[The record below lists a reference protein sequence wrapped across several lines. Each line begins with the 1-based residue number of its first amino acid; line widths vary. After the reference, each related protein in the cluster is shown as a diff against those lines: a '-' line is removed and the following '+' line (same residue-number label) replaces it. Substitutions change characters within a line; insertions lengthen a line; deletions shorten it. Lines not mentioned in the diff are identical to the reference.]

1 MFSLEWGGAI
11 TFLLH
16 RSYIDYTSL
25 QIHAAVISIQK
36 RGRLA
41 VDLARL
47 RDTLASVVSLR
58 ELRRA
63 KVLSQR
69 ELASRAKVS
78 QKTIVDIETGKI
90 RPHPSTLRKL
100 AEALGV
106 DPEALAEHLG
116 D

>member
-1 MFSLEWGGAI
+1 MAF
-11 TFLLH
+11 
-16 RSYIDYTSL
+16 RSGV
-25 QIHAAVISIQK
+25 AVGLRHS
-36 RGRLA
+36 RG
-41 VDLARL
+41 
-47 RDTLASVVSLR
+47 TLGTEVGLR

-69 ELASRAKVS
+69 ELAIRANVS

-100 AEALGV
+100 AAALEV
-106 DPEALAEHLG
+106 DVEALAEHQR